1 MSLCSWGQNCNDF
14 AAYRNTTDAG
24 ASVRGGQKCNIAF
37 QYSCTAQM
45 CAPGKVQ
52 FYLQYQ
58 EANGGALLLLAG
70 RLKRKGGREGIGGG
84 VRLAVV
90 TSAPPLVVTLLGRSG
105 RHG

>member
-1 MSLCSWGQNCNDF
+1 MILPRTVTRPTLELVFVGDKI
-14 AAYRNTTDAG
+14 AII
-24 ASVRGGQKCNIAF
+24 IAF

-45 CAPGKVQ
+45 CAPDKVQ

-70 RLKRKGGREGIGGG
+70 RLKRKEGREGIGGG